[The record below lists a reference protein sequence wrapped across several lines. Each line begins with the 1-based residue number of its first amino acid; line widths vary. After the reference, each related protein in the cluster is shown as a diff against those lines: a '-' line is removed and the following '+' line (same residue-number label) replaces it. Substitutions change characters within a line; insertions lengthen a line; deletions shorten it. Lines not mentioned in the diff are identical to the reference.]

1 MGAEKHSLERGP
13 VAWMAGNSVAANLLM
28 LLLLVGGLLVGTTLK
43 QEVLPDF
50 DLDIVTISVVYPGA
64 SPEEVEQGIILSIED
79 AVQGLDGVKEVTS
92 SAQEGMGRVT
102 VELLL
107 GEDLQKLARDIES
120 EVDRITSF
128 PEEAEEPE
136 ITVVS
141 RKREVVT
148 LILYAEQD
156 MRTLHNLSESLR
168 DFLLQDKGI
177 TQVELFGVRDLEI
190 AIEVPQEELRRYDL
204 TLDEIA
210 TRVRQTSLELPGGG
224 IDGVGGEV
232 LVRMTERRDY
242 GYEFVDI
249 PIISR
254 ADGTLV
260 RLGDIAEVIDGY
272 EDSDYHATY
281 AGQPA
286 VMLNVYRIGDQTPT
300 GVSNAVQRR
309 LEQWRAEVLPP
320 GIGVSVLN
328 DRSEV
333 YTQRADLLMRNALM
347 GLALVLILLSIFLEA
362 RLAFWVTMGI
372 PVSFLGGFYLIAAH
386 GVSINMISMF
396 AFIIALGIVVDDAIV
411 VGENIYK
418 MRQSG
423 MAFHRAAVAGVREV
437 AVPVTFSVLT
447 NIVAFL
453 PLYFVPGTMGKVMM
467 VIPVVVISVFIISL
481 VESLFVLPAHLG
493 HLSSKRRDYG
503 FMAWLHRRQQRF
515 SLWFKRMVETWYG
528 PLLDKVLHTRYIT
541 IACAV
546 AILMITFAYVSSGRM
561 GMTLFP
567 KVESDFAQASLTLP
581 YGVPVELTQ
590 EKSERLVKAARRVAE
605 RYDSEKQVEGVFVEI
620 GEEGSHSARVRVFMT
635 EPEIRPV
642 STEQFTREW
651 REEVGAMAGIEN
663 LRFASD
669 TGGPGSGAAITIEL
683 SHLDIDVL
691 EQASAELAQAL
702 EHYPQVS
709 DIDDGFAPGKQQLD
723 LTLTEHARSLGL
735 TVRDV
740 ALQIRHAYD
749 GAEVLRQQRGRN
761 EVTVNVMLKEA
772 ERDTEY
778 SFENMLIRTPGGG
791 EIPLLEAVNI
801 ERGRAYITID
811 RRNGR
816 RIVTVSADVTPRPMA
831 GQILRS
837 LEEETLPRLL
847 ERHAGLSYSYEGRQ
861 ADMAESMSGL
871 MRGLLLALMLIYV
884 LLAVPFRSY
893 AQPFIIMVAI
903 PFGMIGA
910 TVGHILMGYSLSI
923 MSMFGVVAL
932 SGVVVNDSLVLI
944 DFANRRRR
952 EYGESPHDAVL
963 AAGIMRFRPIMLT
976 TLTTFCGLAPM
987 IFETSRQ
994 ARFLIPMAISLG
1006 FGILFATVIALLLV
1020 PVLYMVVEDMH
1031 DKYRALTPD
1040 SSE

>member
-1 MGAEKHSLERGP
+1 
-13 VAWMAGNSVAANLLM
+13 
-28 LLLLVGGLLVGTTLK
+28 
-43 QEVLPDF
+43 
-50 DLDIVTISVVYPGA
+50 
-64 SPEEVEQGIILSIED
+64 
-79 AVQGLDGVKEVTS
+79 
-92 SAQEGMGRVT
+92 
-102 VELLL
+102 
-107 GEDLQKLARDIES
+107 
-120 EVDRITSF
+120 
-128 PEEAEEPE
+128 
-136 ITVVS
+136 
-141 RKREVVT
+141 
-148 LILYAEQD
+148 
-156 MRTLHNLSESLR
+156 
-168 DFLLQDKGI
+168 
-177 TQVELFGVRDLEI
+177 
-190 AIEVPQEELRRYDL
+190 
-204 TLDEIA
+204 
-210 TRVRQTSLELPGGG
+210 
-224 IDGVGGEV
+224 
-232 LVRMTERRDY
+232 
-242 GYEFVDI
+242 
-249 PIISR
+249 
-254 ADGTLV
+254 
-260 RLGDIAEVIDGY
+260 
-272 EDSDYHATY
+272 
-281 AGQPA
+281 
-286 VMLNVYRIGDQTPT
+286 
-300 GVSNAVQRR
+300 
-309 LEQWRAEVLPP
+309 
-320 GIGVSVLN
+320 
-328 DRSEV
+328 
-333 YTQRADLLMRNALM
+333 
-347 GLALVLILLSIFLEA
+347 
-362 RLAFWVTMGI
+362 
-372 PVSFLGGFYLIAAH
+372 
-386 GVSINMISMF
+386 MISMF

-515 SLWFKRMVETWYG
+515 SLWFKHMVETWYG

-605 RYDSEKQVEGVFVEI
+605 RHDSEKQVEGIFVEI
-620 GEEGSHSARVRVFMT
+620 GEEGSHSAQVRVFMT

-702 EHYPQVS
+702 EQYPQVS

-952 EYGESPHDAVL
+952 EHGESPHDAVM
-963 AAGIMRFRPIMLT
+963 AAGVMRFRPIMLT

-1020 PVLYMVVEDMH
+1020 PVLYMVVEDLH

-1040 SSE
+1040 SGE